1 MEFKALAKDDIWNGG
16 WYQPIEFPDGK
27 RTESSKWDSFHKR
40 DDFGERKWK
49 CLIEPYLIGKGNF
62 LDIGCNAGLHLIL
75 AEKYGY
81 KNVYGIES
89 FDYFYEQCQYVL
101 KQFDSKS
108 VTYMQNA
115 LDFDY
120 DRFREIDTV
129 LLANTLYWIGY
140 SDSGKYCENY
150 DFRIKRFMRR
160 LSFLTKRIII
170 IGGEKIDRIGGSLDK
185 TVPFVSEYFDIV
197 KSEVVHTG
205 HRILNIIIGDTK
217 IAEGV
222 IGIDR
227 MISKLKER
235 GEYAQE
241 FIDTFGSLMDSY
253 IKHKRWISKY
263 GDEFRG
269 KANNPDRVQAFCIQ
283 WLNLAKS
290 IEENGLVKPIEIF
303 KAEGKMEIDG
313 WHRLMIMKALGFDR
327 IKYRARKDANLEL

>member
-1 MEFKALAKDDIWNGG
+1 
-16 WYQPIEFPDGK
+16 
-27 RTESSKWDSFHKR
+27 
-40 DDFGERKWK
+40 
-49 CLIEPYLIGKGNF
+49 
-62 LDIGCNAGLHLIL
+62 
-75 AEKYGY
+75 
-81 KNVYGIES
+81 
-89 FDYFYEQCQYVL
+89 
-101 KQFDSKS
+101 
-108 VTYMQNA
+108 MQNA